1 MNLTDTVDRLLRDC
15 QSVEVGKTPED
26 KDVFYVRVRQFVTT
40 GTGKANFTELVH
52 QMTNPSLVTCLDR
65 MKALVDH
72 ATEMGIK

>member
-1 MNLTDTVDRLLRDC
+1 MNITDAVDRLLREC

-52 QMTNPSLVTCLDR
+52 QMTNPSLITCLER
-65 MKALVDH
+65 IKAQVDH
-72 ATEMGIK
+72 ATEMGTK